1 METERTQSQKQ
12 GGWREAGRGVE
23 LEQRHTM
30 EDHDALV
37 EDHDAVREGGNWWG
51 RRKRSGQLG
60 LWDRRRVSFGVGEE
74 DLESRTELTE
84 GRVVTE

>member
-1 METERTQSQKQ
+1 MERTQSQKRS
-12 GGWREAGRGVE
+12 GWREGDRG
-23 LEQRHTM
+23 LEPERGHTVK
-30 EDHDALV
+30 DCDAMV

-60 LWDRRRVSFGVGEE
+60 LWGRRQVSFGVGEE